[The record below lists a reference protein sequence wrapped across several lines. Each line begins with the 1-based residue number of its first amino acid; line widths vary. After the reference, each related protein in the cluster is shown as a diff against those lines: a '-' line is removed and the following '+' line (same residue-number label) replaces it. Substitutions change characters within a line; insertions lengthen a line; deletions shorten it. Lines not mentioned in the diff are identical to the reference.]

1 MPGPRRFAIAP
12 ERIVEGRVAF
22 DAVESRHLSRALR
35 LRPGDIVIATDG
47 AGHDYTVR
55 LDSVGAR
62 ATGTVLGVTAPRLE
76 SPLAVTL
83 VQGLAKGD
91 RMDGIVRAATE
102 LGVACIVPAITA
114 RTVVRLSGSAAA
126 ARAERWRRVARE
138 ATKQCGRSVVP
149 DVRVPT
155 PLAACLG
162 LAAEHD
168 LALCLWE
175 ERGAL
180 PLGGA
185 CDAAGSPRRIAAL
198 IGPEGGLEADEV
210 DAAGRAGWRVASL
223 GPRILRTDTAGPAVI
238 AILQSRFGD
247 LGRDAR

>member
-1 MPGPRRFAIAP
+1 
-12 ERIVEGRVAF
+12 
-22 DAVESRHLSRALR
+22 
-35 LRPGDIVIATDG
+35 
-47 AGHDYTVR
+47 
-55 LDSVGAR
+55 
-62 ATGTVLGVTAPRLE
+62 
-76 SPLAVTL
+76 
-83 VQGLAKGD
+83 
-91 RMDGIVRAATE
+91 
-102 LGVACIVPAITA
+102 
-114 RTVVRLSGSAAA
+114 
-126 ARAERWRRVARE
+126 
-138 ATKQCGRSVVP
+138 
-149 DVRVPT
+149 VRVPT